1 MPPKGYKKRYLQQLD
16 APDTNKVREA
26 LSPEA
31 RSMVDGFGDAIL
43 AGKEKHNRTAI
54 ATEGKDQIKHFG
66 PDMAR
71 ELFMRLA
78 VFLDDQGLDPTEVI
92 TRRIAGE

>member
-1 MPPKGYKKRYLQQLD
+1 MPPKGYKKRYLQPLE
-16 APDTNKVREA
+16 AADTTKVREA
-26 LSPEA
+26 LSPET
-31 RSMVDGFGDAIL
+31 REMVDGFGEAIL
-43 AGKEKHNRTAI
+43 AGKEEHNRTAI
-54 ATEGKDQIKHFG
+54 ARENKDQIKHFG